1 MKKVLIGTRGSR
13 LALVQAHEIARRLGE
28 LAPNLE
34 LVVEIVRTKGDI
46 IQDVPL
52 SQVKGQGFFVKELE
66 SALSKGEVDLAVHSA
81 KDLPTKLAEGLYLS
95 AITKREDPRD
105 CLVSRNGASL
115 DELPE
120 GAVVGTSSLRRQAM
134 LAHRR
139 PDLRIRELRGNVDTR
154 LRKLDDGQY
163 DALIVA
169 RAALVRLD
177 RADRISENLPLDIF
191 VPAVAQGALAIESRE
206 VDTELGELI
215 SGLDDDLTHAAVV
228 AERTLLADVQGG
240 CQIPLG
246 GHCSIKDGKLALRA
260 CAVTPDGSRRVAIEV
275 EGTIDH
281 PVKLGQQAATELLDR
296 GGRAILDVVRLG

>member
-95 AITKREDPRD
+95 AITKREDARD